1 MSYDLPTID
10 LTAEQKS
17 WLKAVV
23 EAFMTGTKVST
34 AELKIDLRREVSPG
48 FDPKS
53 IDGRL
58 LDPDGI
64 TPTLLGL
71 SHVQPNHPLI
81 NLTDRVIRYI
91 RDEVLPSK
99 VKSITAAQASE
110 KLNSGERDIRLVFAL
125 MQSVG
130 MFWDSASG
138 MPPDGVGY
146 QEVGFKYDYV
156 IDAYLSYKGLKEA
169 LLAKERRKLEEQSRM
184 ERQRADVSSIL
195 RIQNIY
201 GSLAEG
207 GGYVSGERLGEL
219 RMIKS
224 RDFDLTRLIRLIE
237 ELNIAY
243 AESCWM
249 SVAMLVRAIVD
260 HVPPIFGKKT
270 FTEVANNYGWNESHK
285 REMKRLDESLRNVA
299 DAHLHVRV
307 RRKEIL
313 PAETQVDF
321 RAPVDVLLAE
331 IVRLLK

>member
-10 LTAEQKS
+10 LTAEQRS

-53 IDGRL
+53 IDSRL

-81 NLTDRVIRYI
+81 DLTDRVIRYI
-91 RDEVLPSK
+91 RDDVLPTK
-99 VKSITAAQASE
+99 VKSVTAAQAAE
-110 KLNSGERDIRLVFAL
+110 KLNCSERDVRLVFVL

-169 LLAKERRKLEEQSRM
+169 LLEKERRKLEEQSRM

-201 GSLAEG
+201 DSLAEG

-219 RMIKS
+219 RKIQS

-237 ELNIAY
+237 ELNVAY

-260 HVPPIFGKKT
+260 HVPPIFSKKS
-270 FTEVANNYGWNESHK
+270 FGEVANDPQKPKSF
-285 REMKRLDESLRNVA
+285 REAMEHLQKSLRKVA
-299 DAHLHVRV
+299 DHNLHVQIRN
-307 RRKEIL
+307 KEVL
-313 PAETQVDF
+313 PNENQVDF
-321 RAPVDVLLAE
+321 RSPLDLLLAE
-331 IVRLLK
+331 IVRVLK